1 VGVGRSDGAVSGAVV
16 ERVRTSGWH
25 ARAGNRGAAAA
36 SDVTAGYLRR
46 DGRSGRDGAPA
57 ARMRIRVRWGIG
69 SIPARYIGRQD
80 IVRRMTTTRG
90 MTQAAFFVLTA
101 LADEPRHGYGILQ
114 EVDELSGEEVQLR
127 VGTLYGVLD
136 RLSGDGLIVLD
147 REEVQQGRLRRYYRL
162 TEEGAAVLAAEA
174 ERMVAGARAARERMA
189 AGRRAGTVRPA
200 GGTT

>member
-1 VGVGRSDGAVSGAVV
+1 
-16 ERVRTSGWH
+16 
-25 ARAGNRGAAAA
+25 
-36 SDVTAGYLRR
+36 
-46 DGRSGRDGAPA
+46 
-57 ARMRIRVRWGIG
+57 
-69 SIPARYIGRQD
+69 
-80 IVRRMTTTRG
+80 

-114 EVDELSGEEVQLR
+114 EVDELSGGEVQLR